1 MRRFA
6 ILVNC
11 AISLL
16 REYMQQPFEFNGN
29 VPNAHL
35 IDNLPENACVEVPV
49 LASRR
54 GIDPFHVGPLPAQLA
69 ILNNISSRC
78 EELAIEGALTGD
90 PRLIYQS
97 VIFDPLTSA
106 VLSLAEIREMVNRMF
121 SANKKYLGYFKSL
134 KVK

>member
-1 MRRFA
+1 M
-6 ILVNC
+6 
-11 AISLL
+11 
-16 REYMQQPFEFNGN
+16 
-29 VPNAHL
+29 
-35 IDNLPENACVEVPV
+35 EVPV

-54 GIDPFHVGPLPAQLA
+54 GIEPFHVGPLPEQLA

-78 EELAIEGALTGD
+78 EELAIAGALTGD
-90 PRLIYQS
+90 PRLVYQS

-121 SANKKYLGYFKSL
+121 AANRKYLGYFESL